1 VNPHRPEA
9 LVVDWGIGGFGVLR
23 EIVRLR
29 PETSLTYLS
38 DSGSV
43 PYGKLPTKELGARL
57 TRIFAWAKAR
67 GLSLVVVACNA
78 ASSALHLAKVPVGL
92 TVVDVIDAGVEL
104 VRESGVASVGLVGGR
119 GTLRTGAHRKRLAGV
134 YVRARVAQ
142 PLSAL
147 VEAGELDTPRVHRE
161 VQAIVSPLRSLD
173 TVLLACTHYPA
184 LLPVFRE
191 VLPHATFLDPAT
203 RVAERVVASLPKRRG
218 ASRSSPTLEVL
229 TTGDASA
236 TRKAAARA
244 FGVETGR
251 VVKLPLDLD
260 LGLELEPSASAR
272 ASVARISRV
281 PRGRAR
287 RIESKPR

>member
-1 VNPHRPEA
+1 V
-9 LVVDWGIGGFGVLR
+9 LDWGIGGFGVLR
-23 EIVRLR
+23 EILRLR

-43 PYGKLPTKELGARL
+43 PYGKLPTNELGARL
-57 TRIFAWAKAR
+57 TRIFVWAKAR

-78 ASSALHLAKVPVGL
+78 ASSALHLAEIPEGL
-92 TVVDVIDAGVEL
+92 EVIDVIEAGVEL
-104 VRESGVASVGLVGGR
+104 VRESGVRSVGLVGGR

-134 YVRARVAQ
+134 VVRARVAQ

-191 VLPHATFLDPAT
+191 VLPHVTFLDPAT
-203 RVAERVVASLPKRRG
+203 RVAERVVASLPKRR
-218 ASRSSPTLEVL
+218 RSSRPSVALEVL
-229 TTGDASA
+229 TTGDPSA

-244 FGVETGR
+244 FGVETGK
-251 VVKLPLDLD
+251 VTKVPIA
-260 LGLELEPSASAR
+260 LEPEPSEPSGARFAR
-272 ASVARISRV
+272 ASRVSRFARVSR
-281 PRGRAR
+281 
-287 RIESKPR
+287 